1 MKMKKLVLILGL
13 FLSLSANAWADVCY
27 NVNEIVA
34 KKAIDIIKL
43 QKEIYQ
49 YCSICADAEPQTL
62 EVHDVNCPPLQ
73 NEREFIKNYNIILS
87 SELLSEIIS
96 SNKKLW
102 HLDENKDGI
111 FYDFPYVQLSLD
123 GELID
128 LEYTFQRKKY
138 NEQCLLREKSEIY
151 PSLQTYI
158 KNLYIL
164 KTPIFIYRLDLVDD
178 FFSTNK
184 YRLAIWKTGQKFS
197 EKPLKI
203 INKGKLELYGSANN
217 EKYIFLDNNKSYILQ
232 INTARALE
240 TPPFEIII
248 TDENS
253 VKKYPAE
260 NLPNNSNLY

>member
-1 MKMKKLVLILGL
+1 MKKLVLILGL
-13 FLSLSANAWADVCY
+13 FLSLSANAWAQDDAVQY
-27 NVNEIVA
+27 QHIKQQVKKFKDILKTNNPQLIAKNVIYPF
-34 KKAIDIIKL
+34 IIG
-43 QKEIYQ
+43 E
-49 YCSICADAEPQTL
+49 
-62 EVHDVNCPPLQ
+62 NCPPLQ

-260 NLPNNSNLY
+260 NLPNNSNLYQLLIG

>member
-1 MKMKKLVLILGL
+1 MKKLFLILGL
-13 FLSLSANAWADVCY
+13 FLSLCTNACAQDDAEYYQHIKESV
-27 NVNEIVA
+27 
-34 KKAIDIIKL
+34 KKFKAILKTNNPQLIAQNVVYPFIIG
-43 QKEIYQ
+43 E
-49 YCSICADAEPQTL
+49 
-62 EVHDVNCPPLQ
+62 NCPPLQ
-73 NEREFIKNYNIILS
+73 NEEEFIQNYNIILS

-102 HLDENKDGI
+102 HLDKNKDGI
-111 FYDFPYVQLSLD
+111 FYDSPYVQLSLNGD
-123 GELID
+123 LTD

-158 KNLYIL
+158 RNLYIL
-164 KTPIFIYRLDLVDD
+164 KTSIFIYRIDLIDGTSD
-178 FFSTNK
+178 TNK
-184 YRLAIWKTGQKFS
+184 YRLSIWKIGQKFS

-217 EKYIFLDNNKSYILQ
+217 EKYIFLDNHKSYILQ

-260 NLPNNSNLY
+260 NLPNNSSLY

>member
-1 MKMKKLVLILGL
+1 MKNLIFILG
-13 FLSLSANAWADVCY
+13 
-27 NVNEIVA
+27 
-34 KKAIDIIKL
+34 
-43 QKEIYQ
+43 
-49 YCSICADAEPQTL
+49 ICLWSFKFTITETSDAEYYQHIKQSVKKFKDILKTNNPQL
-62 EVHDVNCPPLQ
+62 IAKNVIYPFIIGENCPPLQ

>member
-13 FLSLSANAWADVCY
+13 FLSLSANAWAQD
-27 NVNEIVA
+27 
-34 KKAIDIIKL
+34 
-43 QKEIYQ
+43 
-49 YCSICADAEPQTL
+49 DAEYYQHIKQSVKKFKDILKTNNPQL
-62 EVHDVNCPPLQ
+62 IAKNVIYPFIIGENCPPLQ